1 MQDVCLL
8 FRNME
13 GDWNKMQGQNQ
24 GQSEGLQGRRLK
36 EAVKYVSR
44 TWFPVNSKVLEQV
57 QSKLAA
63 GVYTEQ
69 KQALIDDLKS
79 DFSLLTFCLRKLET
93 VVATEHTSANPIDTL
108 RELEIDQLKAILS
121 QTDSE
126 ISSHRFDDMRDVQAL
141 RMRHSLISC
150 GTAELIA
157 RNTNNDPD
165 FAFSCALLRQL
176 GFMLVAWNY
185 PGSFQKALASVL
197 ATGNDIESELAKI
210 VGFEPALLG
219 YEVTLHWNTCPELR
233 SALGWKSFSYGPPK
247 NGASFPD
254 TLAANELKRKA
265 ETIGRYC
272 ELGETFARV
281 NNQQH
286 YPQAVQQWK
295 QVEKELKAL
304 LGENA
309 VATVSEHVHGLCKN
323 FVSVS
328 NEIFGAEISPDVTVK
343 KANSA
348 FVARLMDENTY
359 VKRCPV
365 PIQTE
370 FKEVYERISQGEVS
384 TEGVN
389 LLVSRLIPNAGFVRG
404 CIFLVDSNK
413 AQLVPRVR
421 IGDST
426 GRQYKAVSC
435 SASGEHSNP
444 ISEAFHC
451 ATPLKQ
457 ERAFLHNDVVSH
469 VSGKFG
475 NTEKGGVLYLEMSER
490 LLRQENHTAVVY
502 FKAIRQ
508 CLDHCLNLA

>member
-1 MQDVCLL
+1 MH
-8 FRNME
+8 
-13 GDWNKMQGQNQ
+13 

-44 TWFPVNSKVLEQV
+44 TWFPVNAAVLRQV
-57 QSKLAA
+57 QTKLAD
-63 GVYTEQ
+63 GVYTDQ
-69 KQALIDDLKS
+69 KQALIDDLKT
-79 DFSLLTFCLRKLET
+79 DFALLAFCLRKLET
-93 VVATEHTSANPIDTL
+93 VIAEEKNSANPIDTL
-108 RELEIDQLKAILS
+108 RQLEIDQLKSILS
-121 QTDSE
+121 PADNE

-141 RMRHSLISC
+141 RLRHSLISC
-150 GTAELIA
+150 GTAEIIA
-157 RNTNNDPD
+157 RNTNADPD
-165 FAFSCALLRQL
+165 FAYSCALLRQL

-185 PGSFQKALASVL
+185 PGSFQKALAAVL

-219 YEVTLHWNTCPELR
+219 YEVTLHWNTSPELKT
-233 SALGWKSFSYGPPK
+233 ALGWKVAPK
-247 NGASFPD
+247 SGAIKQPTPSFPEA
-254 TLAANELKRKA
+254 LAASEEKRKA
-265 ETIGRYC
+265 DTVARYC

-295 QVEKELKAL
+295 QVEKELRDL

-309 VATVSEHVHGLCKN
+309 ISTVSEHVRALCKN

-328 NEIFGAEISPDVTVK
+328 NDIFGAEISPDASVR
-343 KANSA
+343 KANNA
-348 FVARLMDENTY
+348 FVAKLLEDNAY
-359 VKRCPV
+359 VKRCPP
-365 PIQTE
+365 PIQKE
-370 FKEVYERISQGEVS
+370 FREVYERIIKGEVS

-404 CIFLVDSNK
+404 CIFLMDTSK
-413 AQLVPRVR
+413 AQLIPRVR
-421 IGDST
+421 IGDSKD
-426 GRQYKAVSC
+426 RQYKPVSC
-435 SASGEHSNP
+435 SASGERSNP

-475 NTEKGGVLYLEMSER
+475 NSDKGGVLYLEMSDR
-490 LLRQENHTAVVY
+490 LLLQENHVAVMY

-508 CLDHCLNLA
+508 CLDHCLNLV

>member
-1 MQDVCLL
+1 
-8 FRNME
+8 
-13 GDWNKMQGQNQ
+13 MQGQSH
-24 GQSEGLQGRRLK
+24 GQSEGLAGRRLK

-44 TWFPVNSKVLEQV
+44 TWFPVNSKVLQQV
-57 QSKLAA
+57 QAKLAD
-63 GVYTEQ
+63 GVYTDQ
-69 KQALIDDLKS
+69 KQTLIDDLKT

-93 VVATEHTSANPIDTL
+93 VVPTENASANPINTL
-108 RELEIDQLKAILS
+108 RQLEIDQLKAILAP
-121 QTDSE
+121 TDSE

-141 RMRHSLISC
+141 RLRHSLISC

-157 RNTNNDPD
+157 RNTNSDPD

-210 VGFEPALLG
+210 VGFEPAMLG
-219 YEVTLHWNTCPELR
+219 FEVTLHWNTCPELR
-233 SALGWKSFSYGPPK
+233 SALGWRTVTPAPK
-247 NGASFPD
+247 APQSFPE
-254 TLAANELKRKA
+254 TVAATELRKKA
-265 ETIGRYC
+265 EAVGRYC

-281 NNQQH
+281 NNQHH

-295 QVEKELKAL
+295 QVEKELRAL

-309 VATVSEHVHGLCKN
+309 VSTVSEHVRELCRS

-328 NEIFGAEISPDVTVK
+328 SEIFGAEISPDLTVK
-343 KANSA
+343 KANTA
-348 FVARLMDENTY
+348 FVAKLMDENSY
-359 VKRCPV
+359 VKRCPA

-404 CIFLVDSNK
+404 CIFLVDNSK

-475 NTEKGGVLYLEMSER
+475 NSEKGGVLYLEMSER
-490 LLRQENHTAVVY
+490 LLLQENHTAVVY

>member
-1 MQDVCLL
+1 
-8 FRNME
+8 
-13 GDWNKMQGQNQ
+13 MQGQNQ
-24 GQSEGLQGRRLK
+24 APGEGLQGRRLK

-44 TWFPVNSKVLEQV
+44 TWFPVNTDVLKLV
-57 QSKLAA
+57 QGKLAD
-63 GVYTEQ
+63 GVYTDR
-69 KQALIDDLKS
+69 KQTLIDDLKT

-93 VVATEHTSANPIDTL
+93 VVATEQSSENPIDTL
-108 RELEIDQLKAILS
+108 RELEIDQLKAVLS
-121 QTDSE
+121 TSDAE

-150 GTAELIA
+150 GTAEILA
-157 RNTNNDPD
+157 RNNNNDPD

-210 VGFEPALLG
+210 VGFEPAQLG
-219 YEVTLHWNTCPELR
+219 YEVTLHWNTSPDLK
-233 SALGWKSFSYGPPK
+233 SALGW
-247 NGASFPD
+247 NGQAAPNGSATFPE
-254 TLAANELKRKA
+254 TIAATEARRKA

-272 ELGETFARV
+272 QLGETFAQV
-281 NNQQH
+281 NNQHH
-286 YPQAVQQWK
+286 YPQAIQKWR
-295 QVEKELKAL
+295 QVEKEIKTL
-304 LGENA
+304 LGDNGI
-309 VATVSEHVHGLCKN
+309 ATVSEHVRSLCRS

-328 NEIFGAEISPDVTVK
+328 AEIFGAEISPDVTVK
-343 KANSA
+343 KANNA
-348 FVARLMDENTY
+348 FVARLLDENTY
-359 VKRCPV
+359 VKRCPA

-370 FKEVYERISQGEVS
+370 FKEVYERLSQGEVS
-384 TEGVN
+384 SEGVN

-404 CIFLVDSNK
+404 CIFLVDASK

-421 IGDST
+421 IGDSK

-444 ISEAFHC
+444 ISEAYHC

-457 ERAFLHNDVVSH
+457 EKAFLHNDVVSH

-475 NTEKGGVLYLEMSER
+475 NGDKGGVLYLEMSER
-490 LLRQENHTAVVY
+490 LLLQENHTAVIY

-508 CLDHCLNLA
+508 CLDHCLNLV